1 MALAEGPLYALRVHQ
16 TICLSLGGINTNR
29 FWQVVDEA
37 KKPIERLYAVGADGQ
52 MVYRSLYNLNTAGGH
67 MAINF
72 DSGRYAVKHAKEHY
86 L

>member
-1 MALAEGPLYALRVHQ
+1 MRSWSR
-16 TICLSLGGINTNR
+16 TGGGEQR
-29 FWQVVDEA
+29 QVGRKARD
-37 KKPIERLYAVGADGQ
+37 LC
-52 MVYRSLYNLNTAGGH
+52 RSLYNLNTAGGH